1 MTGTSPSLE
10 LDGVTVDFPIYSG
23 GSRSLKKTL
32 VTIGTGGRIQRGGG
46 RVSVEALKDISLRLG
61 HGDRLGLVGH
71 NGAGKTTLLRT
82 MAGVYEP
89 SAGRVR
95 ASGRI
100 ATIFDFTLGLDFDAT
115 GYENITLQGMLLGLS
130 RKGISTLVDEIAAF
144 TDLGGYLDMPIR
156 AYSAGMLTRL
166 AFAVATS
173 TDPDIL
179 LMDEWIETG
188 DADFFQRAEARLNTL
203 IQRAGILVLAS
214 HNLAL
219 IRHYCTSAVWLEH
232 GQVKAIG
239 PVEEILE
246 ATGMSQAG
254 AALAGRQDFTSGSAD
269 GKTAPSS
276 APKHGTVG

>member
-1 MTGTSPSLE
+1 MSALSPFLE
-10 LDGVTVDFPIYSG
+10 LDGITVDFPIYSG

-32 VTIGTGGRIQRGGG
+32 VSIGTGGRIERGGG
-46 RVSVEALKDISLRLG
+46 RISIQALKDVSLRLG
-61 HGDRLGLVGH
+61 HGDRLGLIGH

-89 SAGRVR
+89 TVGRVR

-130 RKGISTLVDEIAAF
+130 RRGIAALVDEIAAF

-156 AYSAGMLTRL
+156 TYSAGMLTRL

-173 TDPDIL
+173 TEPDLL

-219 IRHYCTSAVWLEH
+219 IRHYCTSAAWLEH
-232 GQVKAIG
+232 GQLKAIG
-239 PVEEILE
+239 PVDEVLE
-246 ATGMSQAG
+246 MAG
-254 AALAGRQDFTSGSAD
+254 LSHPTAALAGRQDFTGDRVA
-269 GKTAPSS
+269 
-276 APKHGTVG
+276 

>member
-1 MTGTSPSLE
+1 MKNDGPFLK
-10 LDGVTVDFPIYSG
+10 LDSVTIDFPIYSG

-32 VTIGTGGRIQRGGG
+32 VSIGTGGRIKRGGG
-46 RVSVEALKDISLRLG
+46 RVSIQALRDISLCLG
-61 HGDRLGLVGH
+61 HGDRLGLIGH

-89 SAGRVR
+89 TLGRVR

-130 RKGISTLVDEIAAF
+130 RSGIAALADEIAAF

-156 AYSAGMLTRL
+156 TYSAGMLTRL
-166 AFAVATS
+166 AFAVATA
-173 TDPDIL
+173 TEPDLL

-188 DADFFQRAEARLNTL
+188 DADFFHRAEARLNTL
-203 IQRAGILVLAS
+203 IKRAGILVLAS

-219 IRHYCTSAVWLEH
+219 IRHYCTSAAWLEH
-232 GQVKAIG
+232 GQIKAVG
-239 PVEEILE
+239 PVDEVLE
-246 ATGMSQAG
+246 AAG
-254 AALAGRQDFTSGSAD
+254 LARATASLAGRQDFTSDRIA
-269 GKTAPSS
+269 
-276 APKHGTVG
+276 

>member
-1 MTGTSPSLE
+1 MTKRSPFLE

-32 VTIGTGGRIQRGGG
+32 VSIGTGGRIKRGGG
-46 RVSVEALKDISLRLG
+46 RISIQALKDVSIRLG

-82 MAGVYEP
+82 MSGVYEP
-89 SAGRVR
+89 TIGRVR
-95 ASGRI
+95 ASGRM

-115 GYENITLQGMLLGLS
+115 GYENITLQGMLLGLTRS
-130 RKGISTLVDEIAAF
+130 GVAGLVDEIAAF

-156 AYSAGMLTRL
+156 TYSAGMLTRL

-173 TDPDIL
+173 TDPELL

-188 DADFFQRAEARLNTL
+188 DADFFQRAEARLKTL
-203 IQRAGILVLAS
+203 IERAGILVLAS

-219 IRHYCTSAVWLEH
+219 IRHYCTSAAWLEH
-232 GQVKAIG
+232 GQLKAIG
-239 PVEEILE
+239 PVEEVL
-246 ATGMSQAG
+246 AAAG
-254 AALAGRQDFTSGSAD
+254 LSVANAALAGRQSFSNAQ
-269 GKTAPSS
+269 
-276 APKHGTVG
+276 

>member
-1 MTGTSPSLE
+1 MSAMPAFLA
-10 LDGVTVDFPIYSG
+10 LDGITVDFPIYSG

-32 VTIGTGGRIQRGGG
+32 VSIGTGGRIERGGG
-46 RVSVEALKDISLRLG
+46 RISIQALKDISLRLD

-89 SAGRVR
+89 STGRVR

-130 RKGISTLVDEIAAF
+130 RKGVAGLVDEIAAF

-166 AFAVATS
+166 AFAVATA
-173 TDPDIL
+173 TDPDLL

-214 HNLAL
+214 HNIAL
-219 IRHYCTSAVWLEH
+219 IRHYCTSAAWLEH
-232 GQVKAIG
+232 GQLKAIG

-246 ATGMSQAG
+246 ISGIAHGK
-254 AALAGRQDFTSGSAD
+254 AALAGRQDFKSD
-269 GKTAPSS
+269 PTA
-276 APKHGTVG
+276 

>member
-1 MTGTSPSLE
+1 MSGDSPYLE
-10 LDGVTVDFPIYSG
+10 LDNVTVDFPIYSG

-32 VTIGTGGRIQRGGG
+32 VTIGTGGRIERGGG
-46 RVSVEALKDISLRLG
+46 RVSVQALKDVSIRLD
-61 HGDRLGLVGH
+61 HGDRVGLIGH

-82 MAGVYEP
+82 MSGVYEP
-89 SAGRVR
+89 TLGRVR
-95 ASGRI
+95 ASGRM

-115 GYENITLQGMLLGLS
+115 GFENITLQGMLLGLS
-130 RKGISTLVDEIAAF
+130 RRGIAELVDEIAAF

-173 TDPDIL
+173 TEPEML

-188 DADFFQRAEARLNTL
+188 DADFFHRAEARLKTL

-232 GQVKAIG
+232 GQLKAIG
-239 PVEEILE
+239 PVEEVL
-246 ATGMSQAG
+246 SQAG
-254 AALAGRQDFTSGSAD
+254 LGEDKAALAGRQDFTRAELN
-269 GKTAPSS
+269 
-276 APKHGTVG
+276 

>member
-1 MTGTSPSLE
+1 MTAMAGASTGVPFLE
-10 LDGVTVDFPIYSG
+10 LDGITVDFPIYTG

-32 VTIGTGGRIQRGGG
+32 VSIGTGGRIERGGG
-46 RVSVEALKDISLRLG
+46 RISIQALKDISLRLS
-61 HGDRLGLVGH
+61 HGDRLGLIGH

-89 SAGRVR
+89 TVGRVR
-95 ASGRI
+95 AAGRI

-115 GYENITLQGMLLGLS
+115 GYENITLQGMLLGLT
-130 RKGISTLVDEIAAF
+130 RRGIGALTDEIAAF

-156 AYSAGMLTRL
+156 TYSAGLLTRL

-173 TDPDIL
+173 TEPDLL

-203 IQRAGILVLAS
+203 IHRAGILVLAS

-219 IRHYCTSAVWLEH
+219 IRHYCTSAAWLEH

-239 PVEEILE
+239 PVDEVLE
-246 ATGMSQAG
+246 MAG
-254 AALAGRQDFTSGSAD
+254 LGHASAALAGRQDFTSDPIA
-269 GKTAPSS
+269 
-276 APKHGTVG
+276 